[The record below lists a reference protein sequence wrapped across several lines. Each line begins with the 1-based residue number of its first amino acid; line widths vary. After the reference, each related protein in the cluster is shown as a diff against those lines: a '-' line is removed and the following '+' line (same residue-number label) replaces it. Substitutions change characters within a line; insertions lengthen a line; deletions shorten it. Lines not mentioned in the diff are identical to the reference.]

1 MFSIS
6 QLRLQISFLK
16 LINNT
21 LIFKQYLKKSEDD
34 CSQIFLNL
42 ILIFYQ
48 NMDELGKQVQT
59 LESVHP
65 LIFKY
70 RQACQK
76 RTRLCLVF
84 STCLSIFRNQRKN
97 ILVFKLLLNA
107 LLRHASLCY
116 YNVIKLWFQGVLSEL
131 VHIISNWRMCPNFDV
146 SAPPTFVTE
155 FSNKLESLNIKLV
168 AA

>member
-107 LLRHASLCY
+107 FPRHASLCY
-116 YNVIKLWFQGVLSEL
+116 YIVIYALISGRSFGIGSYYYENHRTEECVQISMSLLLPLS
-131 VHIISNWRMCPNFDV
+131 
-146 SAPPTFVTE
+146 
-155 FSNKLESLNIKLV
+155 
-168 AA
+168 